1 MTGTHDGSS
10 HDHCH
15 HHGPAHDGAS
25 AARLSWGGVLVRFTL
40 ALLLLAA
47 AGLASAAVMVSAG
60 SAVVVT
66 RFGDP
71 VRIYTTPGLH
81 WKLPA
86 PIEAVVEVDLRLHT
100 TSSGLLDVGT
110 ADGLRVLMQAYVAWQ
125 VPAEPTAIRR
135 FLQSVRNQPDDAARQ
150 LRTFLGSSLEVT
162 AGTFELASLLN
173 TDPSRLQLDGYE
185 ARLRERL
192 TDQAL
197 KTYGV
202 SIRQVGLERL
212 TLPTETMTATVD
224 RLRAERETVAEERM
238 AEGRRQAAE
247 ITSNAQRDAQI
258 LQAKTQQEAA
268 EIEARS
274 RLEAARII
282 GEAYRADP
290 DLYTLLR
297 SLDTLEKV
305 IRGNTHLILRTDAA
319 PFLALSDGVAPSS
332 KPVTP
337 SASTTPAAGAKP

>member
-1 MTGTHDGSS
+1 
-10 HDHCH
+10 
-15 HHGPAHDGAS
+15 
-25 AARLSWGGVLVRFTL
+25 VR
-40 ALLLLAA
+40 AGIAVLLLAA
-47 AGLASAAVMVSAG
+47 AGLASAAVMVGAG

-66 RFGDP
+66 RFGEP
-71 VRIYTTPGLH
+71 VRVYTEPGLH

-86 PIEAVVEVDLRLHT
+86 PIEATVGVDLRLHT

-125 VPAEPTAIRR
+125 VPADPEAIRR

-150 LRTFLGSSLEVT
+150 LRTFLGSVLEVT
-162 AGTFELASLLN
+162 AGTVDLASLLN
-173 TDPSRLQLDGYE
+173 TDPSRLRLDDYE

-192 TDQAL
+192 ADQAL

-202 SIRQVGLERL
+202 GIRQVGLERL

-258 LQAKTQQEAA
+258 LQARTQQQAA

-290 DLYTLLR
+290 ELYTLLR
-297 SLDTLEKV
+297 SLDTLDKV
-305 IRGNTHLILRTDAA
+305 VRGNTHLILRTDAA
-319 PFLALSDGVAPSS
+319 PFRALSDGAAEAPA
-332 KPVTP
+332 KPAPT
-337 SASTTPAAGAKP
+337 AGARP